1 MQGGLGLNG
10 IPKGAEGEENLTLYL
25 KLLGTTI
32 GADAWRTLGSIF
44 EKQTKKAW
52 HNTFLCPPVVGVER
66 TKRTQWRARSSARS
80 ALSLPGEKHDAQ
92 IFGAHG
98 PSDCRWG

>member
-44 EKQTKKAW
+44 LKQQS
-52 HNTFLCPPVVGVER
+52 L
-66 TKRTQWRARSSARS
+66 SAQHVSVS
-80 ALSLPGEKHDAQ
+80 ACGGS
-92 IFGAHG
+92 
-98 PSDCRWG
+98 